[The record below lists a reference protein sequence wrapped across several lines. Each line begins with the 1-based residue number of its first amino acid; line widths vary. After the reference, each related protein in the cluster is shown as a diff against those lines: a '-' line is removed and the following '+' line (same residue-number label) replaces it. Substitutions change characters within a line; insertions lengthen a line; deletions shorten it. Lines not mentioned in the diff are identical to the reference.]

1 MIFFFYEH
9 TMTLESVPERD
20 RRIDYKFKITELVN
34 AAPKLAGFLSQT
46 FEGLDFETLSSG

>member
-1 MIFFFYEH
+1 
-9 TMTLESVPERD
+9 MTLESVPERD